1 MTNRF
6 GWVLLIG
13 VVLVGPAAAGEA
25 SRIELRDGSVISG
38 EVVGFADGRYQV
50 QSPALGRITI
60 EQSQIQSLQPAG
72 AAGADSGV
80 GGYRAQITDL
90 QRQME
95 SDAEIMGMITALQS
109 DPRVQAALSDPEFM
123 QLVASGNLGALQDN
137 PRFKALMDSPDLRSL
152 QNRMTGK

>member
-60 EQSQIQSLQPAG
+60 EQSQIQSLQPSG

-109 DPRVQAALSDPEFM
+109 DSRVQAALSDPEFM